1 MIRKRPDW
9 RWAIVKKAA
18 EDGIPPEDAFL
29 RDVYSVM
36 LGELKHEVYV
46 YALELYTVHQFRDTM
61 MAWFLSGATTEQILQ
76 GSGVDIDA
84 LAAFE
89 KLFIDATTFRNKM
102 EWRAYAE
109 YYVANC
115 CYNEIGEKQVK
126 MGTLEGP
133 IPLLS
138 YWRIGNELIKIT
150 DEEIMSQQVMV
161 AHIKA
166 LAARNA
172 SVTDPVAKEA
182 FKWGQ
187 FAVAAAGRRNVLHDV
202 TDSEVDA
209 IVAIQKRKATLEAH
223 EIGLDLADIKH

>member
-1 MIRKRPDW
+1 MEQKRPDW
-9 RWAIVKKAA
+9 RWTLVKKAV
-18 EDGIPPEDAFL
+18 EDGVLPEDAFL
-29 RDVYSVM
+29 QDIYNVMTGSLQHKVYM
-36 LGELKHEVYV
+36 YT
-46 YALELYTVHQFRDTM
+46 LELYTVRQFRDTM
-61 MAWFLSGATTEQILQ
+61 VAWFLSGADYDQIIQ
-76 GSGVDIDA
+76 GSAVDVDA

-89 KLFIDATTFRNKM
+89 KLFIDSTTFRNKM

-126 MGTLEGP
+126 MAALEGP

-138 YWRIGNELIKIT
+138 YWRKGNELIKLS
-150 DEEIMSQQVMV
+150 DEEILTQQAML
-161 AHIKA
+161 AHVKA

-172 SVTDPVAKEA
+172 SVTDPEAKEA
-182 FKWGQ
+182 FRWGQ
-187 FAVAAAGRRNVLHDV
+187 FAVATAQRRNVLHAE

-209 IVAIQKRKATLEAH
+209 IVAIQKRKATVEAQ

>member
-1 MIRKRPDW
+1 M
-9 RWAIVKKAA
+9 
-18 EDGIPPEDAFL
+18 
-29 RDVYSVM
+29 
-36 LGELKHEVYV
+36 YV
-46 YALELYTVHQFRDTM
+46 LELYTVPQFRDTM
-61 MAWFLSGATTEQILQ
+61 VAWFLSGATTEQIVQ
-76 GSGVDIDA
+76 GSHVNMDA

-89 KLFIDATTFRNKM
+89 KLFVDSAAFRNKM

-115 CYNEIGEKQVK
+115 CFNEIGEKQVK

-138 YWRIGNELIKIT
+138 YWRQGNEIIKLS
-150 DEEIMSQQVMV
+150 DEEIMSQQVML
-161 AHIKA
+161 AHVKA

-172 SVTDPVAKEA
+172 SVTDPAAKEA

-187 FAVAAAGRRNVLHDV
+187 FAVAVAGRRNVLHAE

-209 IVAIQKRKATLEAH
+209 IVAIQKRKATLAAQEL
-223 EIGLDLADIKH
+223 GLDLADIKH